1 MKSFSSLNSEI
12 GFELICGYELL
23 PQQVES
29 IDGLACLDRTALFSE
44 VGTGK
49 TTMSTAIAML
59 RDKGTTLVLVPP
71 IIIPQWERWLQK
83 FSDDVLRYQGAPK
96 ERTLMNLRAKW
107 VIMSHAIFR
116 KDFSRIAQDLEFQS
130 LDIIVDEAHNL
141 KSVAS
146 KLFQLVNKLSQNNS
160 IQLLTGTPTNKP
172 IDAYSYIKLKTPTLY
187 RSLAHFESFYVA
199 DRDFFGTITEYKEL
213 DGLSEALALSSRK
226 HTRADFGYKLEAL
239 YPDTT
244 YELAPDH
251 MKLYKKLVDEQ
262 LLLLDSGNKIDA
274 TSATRLYHA
283 LQQIIMQ
290 FDYFS
295 ENPENRSAGYD
306 LLDNVLEDI
315 GSAKLIVWCNYKRT
329 NRAVTNYL
337 ISKGVR
343 AVAAYSE
350 VDANKA
356 FKAFMEEPDVQVL
369 VAQYQSAG
377 AGLNAQ
383 GVCSEMLYLE
393 LSTNPS
399 HMVQSSGRVCRL
411 GQTKTP
417 IIRVAVA
424 KGTIQQGL
432 MDKLLSNSDLVDRVE
447 RNITSLRS
455 VLLGEG

>member
-1 MKSFSSLNSEI
+1 MRSFSRLNSET

-23 PQQVES
+23 PQQIEA

-59 RDKGTTLVLVPP
+59 RDKDTTLVLVPP
-71 IIIPQWERWLQK
+71 IIILQWERWLRK
-83 FSDDVLRYQGAPK
+83 FSDDVLRYQGTPK
-96 ERTLMNLRAKW
+96 DRAQMKLTAKW

-116 KDFSRIAQDLEFQS
+116 KDFSRISSDLNWS
-130 LDIIVDEAHNL
+130 TIDIIVDEAHNL

-146 KLFQLVNKLSQNNS
+146 KLFKNVHELSENNS

-187 RSLAHFESFYVA
+187 RSLAHFASFYVA

-213 DGLSEALALSSRK
+213 DGLSEALALNSRK

-251 MKLYKKLVDEQ
+251 MKLYKKLVEEQ

-274 TSATRLYHA
+274 TTATRLYHA
-283 LQQIIMQ
+283 LQQIVMQ

-306 LLDNVLEDI
+306 LLDNVLDEI

-329 NRAVTNYL
+329 NRSVTAYL
-337 ISKGVR
+337 NVKGVKT
-343 AVAAYSE
+343 VAAYGE
-350 VDANKA
+350 VDSNKS

-399 HMVQSSGRVCRL
+399 YMVQSAGRVCRL
-411 GQTKTP
+411 GQTKIP
-417 IIRVAVA
+417 VIRVAVA

-447 RNITSLRS
+447 RNINSLRS
-455 VLLGEG
+455 VLLGG